1 MSDLIGTDRND
12 SLYGSVGSDTFEG
25 GKGNDYLSG
34 GLGNDKYIFNLGDG
48 QDTIS
53 DIDKTA
59 GNIDTI
65 VFGEN
70 IAGTDLLFSRVGNNL
85 KIAIANTN
93 DCITVLNYYT
103 SWCKIEQ
110 LQFSDGTI
118 WDGKTIDS
126 QPMYISGQ
134 GTITGTDIDE
144 IIVGSTGKD
153 IIDAKGGNDI
163 IDGRGGGDII
173 NGGTGN
179 DTYIFN
185 SGYGVLTITDYDEA
199 AGNIDTIKFG
209 AGISPDKL
217 IFNKVG
223 LNLEINVSGTTD
235 KIVITNYYQS
245 DRNRIEQINFNDG
258 VVWNK
263 SDINAQP
270 VYIKGSGELY
280 GTAGVDI
287 MTGGSGNDKLFGYE
301 GNDILNGSG
310 GNDYLYGGSGS
321 DTYLFN
327 LGSGI
332 DTIEDYDSALT
343 DVDTIQFG
351 QGIEPENVKFN
362 KVGVDLEITVPGD
375 KDKLIIK
382 NYYSSDFYKFDQIK
396 FSNGTVWN
404 REDIDARSVYITGSG
419 ILNGTK
425 GTDIFTGST
434 DGDKLLGYEGNDTFD
449 GKGGSDLAI
458 GGTGND
464 TYIFNPGYGILTIED
479 SDETVG
485 NIDKIQF
492 GAGINPQS
500 IVFVKIGDNLEIT
513 VKGTSDKI
521 VILDFYKDISNQ
533 IEAINFSDGTVWDTE
548 KIKNQPI
555 VINGTVEDDVLFGH
569 EGNDIL
575 SGFSGDDQ
583 LIGDLGNDVLDGGA
597 GIDFLEG
604 GDGSDTYIF
613 KKGNGEDVII
623 DFDSSGGSL
632 DTVKFAQGI
641 APVDLILQRNSDDLI
656 VSVKGTDDKL
666 TIMNYFLDEAFR
678 IEKFIFE
685 NNGTVLDY
693 DQIMIIVGGGDGNV
707 IGTFTGTDGDDTL
720 IGTDKSDIFDGGNG
734 TDYLSGG
741 KGNDTY
747 IFNPGSGIK
756 IIEDND
762 DTPGNIDK
770 IQFGEGIS
778 PEDLIFVHNGNN
790 LEIIVNGS
798 SDKIIIK
805 NYFDANLNINIKNEI
820 EIFEF
825 SNGVVW
831 EQSKIENQP
840 IYTIGTDGD
849 DVLTGTGRNDIIDGK
864 LGNDTLIG
872 GKGNDIYIFNPDTG
886 TKIIEDTDDTEG
898 NKDSIKFGAGIVP
911 ENITFAKNQ
920 NNLEIIIKDSQD
932 KLIIKNYFNTDY
944 DINVN
949 NRIEEIQFSNGI
961 VWDAANISDK
971 LIYILGTNGDDALYG
986 TDKPDTFDGKEG
998 NDYFNGGKGNDTYI
1012 INLGTGTK
1020 VIEDSDNTEG
1030 NQDTI
1035 SFGPGISPENVIFA
1049 RNQNN
1054 LEIIIKNSPDKV
1066 IIKNYFITDY
1076 DINVGNRIEEIKF
1089 SNGVVW
1095 NAENISSQTIYTL
1108 GTDGNDVLYG
1118 TDKNDIFDG
1127 GNGTDYFSG
1136 GKGNDTYIF
1145 NLGTGIKII
1154 EDNDAT
1160 EGNID
1165 TIKFGNGISP
1175 ENIMFSHAGSDLE
1188 IIIKGSED
1196 KVIIKNYFDVN
1207 SQININNRIETIAF
1221 QSGIVWEQDKIAS
1234 QLIYTIGTNGDD
1246 ILTGTE
1252 NSDLF
1257 DGLKGNDYFSGGKGN
1272 DTYRFDLG
1280 TGTKII
1286 DDNDSTE
1293 GNKDAIIFG
1302 TGITPE
1308 NITFAKNQNNLE
1320 IIIKD
1325 SNDKLIIMN
1334 YFVTDYDVNTSN
1346 TIEEIQFSNGVIW
1359 DSERISGQIIYIM
1372 GTDDDDTL
1380 YGTDKNDNFDGGKGT
1395 DYFSGGKGNDTYI
1408 FNLGTGI
1415 KIIEDNDATEGNVD
1429 TIKFGEGISP
1439 ENILFSHAGNDLEIV
1454 IKGSDDKIIIKNYFD
1469 ENSQINLNNR
1479 IEAIVFQGGVVWN
1492 QEKIESQPIYIIGT
1506 DGDDLLTGTAQNDIF
1521 DGLKGNDYFSG
1532 GTGNDTYKFN
1542 LGNGTKTIEDI
1553 DDTAGNLDTIIFG
1566 EGILP
1571 ENIAFSRNGYNLEI
1585 VIRGSQDKVI
1595 VKDYFDI
1602 NLNVKESNSIE
1613 KIIFSNG
1620 DVWDDKAIHEQSIYT
1635 MGTDGD
1641 DVLNGTDKADLFDG
1655 LSGKDLFIGGKGN
1668 DTYIFNPGNGT
1679 KTIEDTDDTEGN
1691 IDTIKFGPGIL
1702 SKDILLSRNGNNLE
1716 IVVNSSDDRIVVNN
1730 YFLTNYEKNTENLIE
1745 KFVFSDGEVWNK
1757 EKIETQTIYTIGTSG
1772 NDELSGTDVNDIF
1785 NGLSGDDYFIG
1796 GKGND
1801 TYIYNLG
1808 SGVKTIED
1816 TDDTQ
1821 GNIDT
1826 IQFGEGIPPEN
1837 IVFFRVN
1844 DNLEISVRGTGDK
1857 LIVKNYFENGN
1868 DISTT
1873 NKFEKIMFSNGTV
1886 WGEKAILDQYIY
1898 STGSDSIIGTLVNDI
1913 ITGSAGNEDVYGY
1926 SGDDIIGTLG
1936 GQDSIY
1942 AGDGND
1948 TLDGGAGEDNLF
1960 GVDGND
1966 TYIFKRGYGQDF
1978 IYEAD
1983 NYGNSIDTVSLGFG
1997 ITTADVKIER
2007 VNDNLQIA
2015 IVNTEDILTVVDY
2028 FSDEGCKI
2036 EEIRFA
2042 NGTVWGKADIEGL
2055 TGNTEPA
2062 MLTAFSEGT
2071 NGNDMLI
2078 GTLGNDILDGGSG
2091 NDSLYGGRGDDT
2103 YIFNIGYGKDKI
2115 SDVDTTVGNIDKI
2128 KLGEGIRE
2136 DNLKVSKVGNDLILK
2151 INGNDTDELKVINY
2165 FLGESYQVENI
2176 EFSNGAVWNQGR
2188 ITAELAY
2195 SNNAEQG
2202 EYIGEKTY
2210 IIGTPGDDVP
2220 LIPNNQDRDNFIDP
2234 LQGNDIM
2241 YGGKGND
2248 TYIFG
2253 PGYGNDKIVDYDT
2266 TPGNVDTVTFINRLA
2281 RQDLAFSKSNDDLVI
2296 SIIGSKDT
2304 LTISHFFDPSNA
2316 YLIEQLKFGD
2326 GTVVEGVNQF
2336 RKELEDEFA
2345 KAVAVKAT
2353 SDPVILDLDNNGI
2366 EISTLENGI
2375 NFDLDNNGFAEKIQ
2389 WVNNTDGIL
2398 ARDLN
2403 GNGKIDDGTEV
2414 FGDQV
2419 LMSNGKISNNGYEAL
2434 LDLDKNKDYVL
2445 DSQDAAFKT
2454 LKIWIDKNS
2463 NGITDSGELKT
2474 LSQVGIDSLKLNTS
2488 IVDDSTPGVIK
2499 QIIGYFMDQ
2508 EGNKLDM
2515 SQFFFNV
2522 DLSDTRDPQD
2532 LPGVDDKISEI
2543 LRSLPEIGTVGN
2555 VYGLRKSM
2563 ATNEELR
2570 NLVTEF
2576 TQNKTV
2582 NKQELLD
2589 RIIYSWTGTTN
2600 IGRTGR
2606 GHMDARDLAVVE
2618 KFVGRKFIGSWGTSA
2633 AQEQAGD
2640 HLRVCYDIIKDYVF
2654 RCLAAESYLK
2664 EYVTTVGC
2672 NFNQAT
2678 MKMEFNFDKLKQL
2691 CLTKINDTNFGFIL
2705 SDLLECYSKD
2715 PLAYQGL
2722 KNLIDELRPL
2732 NEQAYIIATA
2742 NKVYGRADS
2751 EYDYNV
2757 PWGPPFGTEAL
2768 RGTAGVDFIYGGKGN
2783 DQLYG
2788 AAGDDYLDG
2797 EAGDDTLFGESGND
2811 TLTGG
2816 EGNDTEY
2823 GGEGNDILQ
2832 GSTGN
2837 DTLYGENGNDILK
2850 GEAGNDILYGSAG
2863 NDTLEGGIG
2872 NDSLDGGDGSDTY
2885 IFGIGSGID
2894 TINNNDSNQASID
2907 VIKFGTGITMD
2918 MLAIRRAMNDLEI
2931 SINGTA
2937 DVITIKN
2944 YYIHDNYKVDKILL
2958 DDGSFLDNEVIRN
2971 LPLIGTEGDDTI
2983 TASDYKETIYGL
2995 GGNDTINALAGDD
3008 IIYGGKGND
3017 TIYAGVGNDY
3027 IDGQE
3032 GDDTLYGGVG
3042 NDTYIF
3048 RTGAGKDTI
3057 IDTDATSGIV
3067 DTLKFEAG
3075 ISKEDVDYRRVNR
3088 DLIITV
3094 SGSADTITIKNYY
3107 LPEGKIEKIEFA
3119 DGTVEDN
3126 DMLSK
3131 LVIYG
3136 TINGDS
3142 ISTDDVS
3149 EVIKGLDG
3157 GDTIYALGGNDLI
3170 NGDAGNDYIDAGA
3183 GDDTVWGDDGD
3194 DQIFGQDGND
3204 LIHGNN
3210 GNDTI
3215 DAGTGDDSVWGDT
3228 GDDKIFGQAGNDTI
3242 IGGAGN
3248 DQIYGGLDNDIIDGA
3263 DGNDFVDGGE
3273 GNDTYLFR
3281 LGSGEDTIKD
3291 TDKATASIDTL
3302 KFEEG
3307 INYENV
3313 SLRRVNRDLVI
3324 TVNGTSDKITIR
3336 NQFLPE
3342 NKIEVIQFGD
3352 GKILDNSILDKLVIY
3367 GTEGTDSITTDDVDE
3382 VIDGLGGSDVINSM
3396 GGNDLVNGGS
3406 GDDKIVGGIG
3416 NDTLYGDAGEDT
3428 IDGQDG
3434 NDLIYGGADDDTL
3447 SGGTNDDLL
3456 YGNDGVDTINGQE
3469 GNDTI
3474 DGGAG
3479 DDILIGETGNDT
3491 YIFGLGSGADKITDF
3506 DNSSGNIDTILLGEG
3521 IDDSNLKYRRDFNN
3535 LEISISGTSDK
3546 ITIQNYYVKDSY
3558 KIEKIQ
3564 FSDGHTLDNEILR
3577 HLPLYGTEN
3586 DDSINATDNEEK
3598 IYGLGGNDIIYS
3610 NAGDDYI
3617 EGGAGNDLIN
3627 GGEGNDIILGQDGND
3642 SLNGEAG
3649 NDILNGGLGKDNL
3662 NGGQGNDTY
3671 IFERG
3676 YGQDRISDI
3685 DSTQGNID
3693 TILFAEGISEADI
3706 DIRRVLNDLIISIN
3720 GTEDKLTISDYYL
3733 DNLHLI
3739 ENIKFADGTAL
3750 DNNKLAGL
3758 DVYGTIEADTIV
3770 ATDKNETI
3778 RALAGNDVIRANGG
3792 NDIIFADAGDD
3803 TIIAGEG
3810 NDIING
3816 GEGKDSL
3823 LGGNG
3828 DDILIGGTEND
3839 TLDGGA
3845 GNDTYSFAVGFGQD
3859 VINGTVTNTQEVD
3872 TIKFLEG
3879 ISKENLVI
3887 TRFINDLIITI
3898 KDTDDKLTVKD
3909 QFVGN
3914 SKIDKIELI
3923 DGSIINSDYINSLPM
3938 YGTENNDTLSGG
3950 AGNDTIYGL
3959 GGNDTI
3965 SGNDGGD
3972 SIYGGEGAD
3981 TLYGGT
3987 GADSLY
3993 GGTGA
3998 DILDG
4003 GAGNDLL
4010 VGDVGNDTY
4019 VFGIGSGEDTITD
4032 NDSTAGN
4039 LDVIRLGTGITKD
4052 KLNYSRVNKDLVL
4065 TIIGTTDKLTI
4076 QNYFIDSNKIE
4087 NILLSDGT
4095 AVEISNDLTIY
4106 GTEGDDEFQGGG
4118 SNETY
4123 IALGGNDK
4131 ISGGDGEDKLY
4142 GGDGEDLL
4150 DGGTGKDYLE
4160 GGSGN
4165 DVYTF
4170 GIGYGEDT
4178 ISDSDITEGNIDTLK
4193 FGEGISKEDIT
4204 MVRNGYNLEITINGQ
4219 SDKLTIEGYYSNES
4233 NRIERF
4239 MLYDGTLVDSKQA
4252 DSIVL
4257 YGTDNDDTITG
4268 GDVAETIM
4276 ALAGNDTVYGEG
4288 GNDIIDG
4295 GAGNDT
4301 IYGGT
4306 GNDTY
4311 IFNLGSGE
4319 DTIKENDDTYG
4330 NTDVIKL
4337 GQGISSD
4344 NLEFARI
4351 GNTLEITVKGT
4362 ADKLIVTDYYSDN
4375 SKKIEKI
4382 ELSDGTLIDAARY
4395 DNLPLYGTDGDDY
4408 LEAGNCKDTIMALD
4422 GGDVIFGLGGNDTIY
4437 AAGGNDNLHGGS
4449 GNDIL
4454 YGEAGDDILNGD
4466 SGNDTLVGGEG
4477 NDTYKFELNSG
4488 VDTIDDYNS
4497 TGKNIDT
4504 IEFGEHIDSTGV
4516 SFVRVGND
4524 LQIIVLGTNDRLNI
4538 KNYYVND
4545 NYKIEA
4551 MKFMDGTIWDA
4562 QAIASQIES
4571 RDTKVGTP
4579 TADTITGG
4587 TSPDIIIGDAGND
4600 NLSGNGG
4607 DDILYGGTGD
4617 DTLNGGDGNDTLTGD
4632 EGNDILNGGIG
4643 NDTYIFKR
4651 GFGIDTITD
4660 RDTIAG
4666 NIDTIKFTEGITKD
4680 DIEII
4685 RRGNNLEISLK
4696 GTADVIKISQAAV
4709 AVSNRIERIAFD
4721 DGTVINVSDL
4731 NNIPTYG
4738 TSGDDNLNG
4747 DINNNIIK
4755 SLEGSDTVNA
4765 GDGDDIIYGGSEGDY
4780 LYGEFGLDTLYGETG
4795 NDFLYGGEENDILYG
4810 GEDDDNLDG
4819 AEGDDKLY
4827 GDSGNDYIEGGAGN
4841 DYIEGGDGND
4851 NLIDSSGNDVFNG
4864 GAGNDSLSGSIGND
4878 TYIFDKGYGKDTIID
4893 YDETAGN
4900 VDSILFGANIS
4911 REDLSY
4917 RRVINSLEFTVN
4929 NSEDKLTIEDYFL
4942 ASNAVEVLQLAD
4954 NSVFNNSDFE
4964 NLDIYGTDAK
4974 ETIMG
4979 DTKDNVIYGLAGMDE
4994 IRGGAGNDTL
5004 KGGDDSDFIYGEDGN
5019 DTIYGESGSDKL
5031 NGGAGND
5038 TYVFSTGGSSDI
5050 IYNTGSLDTDTDTLL
5065 FNDVNYSDITM
5076 TRNNADLLMTINGTE
5091 DSITV
5096 SGYFNGGEYSLENIE
5111 FKNGEILTFN
5121 DVQNELSDNGT
5132 LNTATTDETAN
5143 EISVTFTN
5151 EITNDEGA
5159 KEVSNTDIQNTVTTD
5174 DVTNIITI
5182 GSASD
5187 STAVESALPSNEVDQ
5202 LIQAMAG
5209 FTDDSGMLLN
5219 QAVQEKPQEAQDI
5232 LSQFWVHQ

>member
-70 IAGTDLLFSRVGNNL
+70 IASTDLLFSRVGNNL

-93 DCITVLNYYT
+93 DSITILNYYT

-118 WDGKTIDS
+118 WDENTIDS

-163 IDGRGGGDII
+163 IDGRGGGDVI

-199 AGNIDTIKFG
+199 IGNIDTIKFG

-217 IFNKVG
+217 VFNKVG
-223 LNLEINVSGTTD
+223 LNLEITVSGTTD
-235 KIVITNYYQS
+235 KIVVTNYYQS
-245 DRNRIEQINFNDG
+245 DRNRIEQINFNG
-258 VVWNK
+258 SVIWNK
-263 SDINAQP
+263 SDIDAQP
-270 VYIKGSGELY
+270 VYINGSGELY

-310 GNDYLYGGSGS
+310 GNDYLYGGTGS
-321 DTYLFN
+321 DTYIFN
-327 LGSGI
+327 QGSGI
-332 DTIEDYDSALT
+332 DTIEDYDAALT

-351 QGIEPENVKFN
+351 QGIAPENVIFN
-362 KVGVDLEITVPGD
+362 KVGADLEITLPGG

-396 FSNGTVWN
+396 FSDGTVWDK
-404 REDIDARSVYITGSG
+404 EDIDARPVYISGSG

-425 GTDIFTGST
+425 GTDIFTGSA
-434 DGDKLLGYEGNDTFD
+434 DADKLLGYEGNDTFD
-449 GKGGSDLAI
+449 GKGGNDLAV
-458 GGTGND
+458 GGAGND

-479 SDETVG
+479 SDGTAG
-485 NIDKIQF
+485 NIDTIQF
-492 GAGINPQS
+492 GAGIDPQG

-521 VILDFYKDISNQ
+521 VISDFYKDSSNQ
-533 IEAINFSDGTVWDTE
+533 IEAIKFSGGTVWDVE
-548 KIKNQPI
+548 KIRNQPV
-555 VINGTVEDDVLFGH
+555 VINGTVNDDVIFGH

-604 GDGSDTYIF
+604 GEGSDTYIF
-613 KKGNGEDVII
+613 KKGNGEDIII
-623 DFDSSGGSL
+623 DFDSAGGSL

-641 APVDLILQRNSDDLI
+641 APTDLILQRNSDDLI
-656 VSVKGTDDKL
+656 VIVKGTEDKL
-666 TIMNYFLDEAFR
+666 TIMNYFMDEAFR

-693 DQIMIIVGGGDGNV
+693 DQVMIIIGGGDGNV
-707 IGTFTGTDGDDTL
+707 IGTYTGTDGDDTL

-747 IFNPGSGIK
+747 IFNLGSGVK

-762 DTPGNIDK
+762 DTPGNVDTIK
-770 IQFGEGIS
+770 FGEGIF
-778 PEDLIFVHNGNN
+778 PEDIVFVHTGND
-790 LEIIVNGS
+790 LEITINGS

-805 NYFDANLNINIKNEI
+805 NYFDVNLDINIKNEI

-831 EQSKIENQP
+831 DQGKIESQP
-840 IYTIGTDGD
+840 IHTIGTDGD
-849 DVLTGTGRNDIIDGK
+849 DILTGTGRSDIIDGK

-872 GKGNDIYIFNPDTG
+872 GKGNDTYIFNPGAG

-898 NKDSIKFGAGIVP
+898 NKDTIKFGSGIVP
-911 ENITFAKNQ
+911 ENIIFAKNQ
-920 NNLEIIIKDSQD
+920 NDLEIIIKDSPD
-932 KLIIKNYFNTDY
+932 KLIIKNYFVTDY
-944 DINVN
+944 DINIS
-949 NRIEEIQFSNGI
+949 NRIEEIQFSNGV
-961 VWDAANISDK
+961 VWNPADISSQ
-971 LIYILGTNGDDALYG
+971 LIYILGTNGDDTLYG
-986 TDKPDTFDGKEG
+986 TDKNDTFDGGKG
-998 NDYFNGGKGNDTYI
+998 NDYFSGGKGNDTYI

-1020 VIEDSDNTEG
+1020 IVEDNDNTEG
-1030 NQDTI
+1030 NKDTVK
-1035 SFGPGISPENVIFA
+1035 FGTGILPENVIFA

-1054 LEIIIKNSPDKV
+1054 LEIIIKGSQDKL
-1066 IIKNYFITDY
+1066 IIKNYFAIDY
-1076 DINVGNRIEEIKF
+1076 DVNISNRIEEIQF
-1089 SNGVVW
+1089 ANGVVW
-1095 NAENISSQTIYTL
+1095 NTENISSQTIYTL
-1108 GTDGNDVLYG
+1108 GTDGNDILYG

-1136 GKGNDTYIF
+1136 GKGNDTYII
-1145 NLGTGIKII
+1145 NPGSGIKII
-1154 EDNDAT
+1154 EDNDNTA
-1160 EGNID
+1160 GNID
-1165 TIKFGNGISP
+1165 TIRFGTGISP
-1175 ENIMFSHAGSDLE
+1175 EDIMFSHTGSDLE

-1196 KVIIKNYFDVN
+1196 KVIIKNYFDAN
-1207 SQININNRIETIAF
+1207 SQININNRIETIVF
-1221 QSGIVWEQDKIAS
+1221 QGGIVWDQEKIES
-1234 QLIYTIGTNGDD
+1234 QLIYTIGTDGDD
-1246 ILTGTE
+1246 VLTGTDK
-1252 NSDLF
+1252 SDIF

-1272 DTYRFDLG
+1272 DTYVFDLG

-1286 DDNDSTE
+1286 EDNDNTE
-1293 GNKDAIIFG
+1293 GNKDTIKFGPGII
-1302 TGITPE
+1302 PE
-1308 NITFAKNQNNLE
+1308 NIIFAKNQNNLE

-1325 SNDKLIIMN
+1325 SPDKVIIKN
-1334 YFVTDYDVNTSN
+1334 YFITDYDVNISN
-1346 TIEEIQFSNGVIW
+1346 RIEEIQFSNGVVW
-1359 DSERISGQIIYIM
+1359 DSAGIAGQLIYIM

-1380 YGTDKNDNFDGGKGT
+1380 YGTDKNDNFDGGRGT

-1408 FNLGTGI
+1408 FNPGTGI
-1415 KIIEDNDATEGNVD
+1415 KIIEDNDDTEGNID
-1429 TIKFGEGISP
+1429 TIKFGTGISP
-1439 ENILFSHAGNDLEIV
+1439 ENIIFSHAGSDLEI
-1454 IKGSDDKIIIKNYFD
+1454 IIRGSEDKVIIKNYFD
-1469 ENSQINLNNR
+1469 ANSQININNR
-1479 IEAIVFQGGVVWN
+1479 IETIVFQGGVVWN
-1492 QEKIESQPIYIIGT
+1492 QEKIESQLIYTIGT
-1506 DGDDLLTGTAQNDIF
+1506 DGDDVLTGTDKNDIF
-1521 DGLKGNDYFSG
+1521 DGLKGNDYFNG
-1532 GTGNDTYKFN
+1532 GKGNDTYIFN
-1542 LGNGTKTIEDI
+1542 LGTGSKIIEDI
-1553 DDTAGNLDTIIFG
+1553 DDTAGNLDTITFG
-1566 EGILP
+1566 DGILP
-1571 ENIAFSRNGYNLEI
+1571 ENIVFARNGYNLEI

-1595 VKDYFDI
+1595 IKDYFDI
-1602 NLNVKESNSIE
+1602 NLNVKESSKIE
-1613 KIIFSNG
+1613 KIVFSNG
-1620 DVWDDKAIHEQSIYT
+1620 VVWDDKVIPAQSIYT

-1655 LSGKDLFIGGKGN
+1655 LSGKDIFIGGKGN
-1668 DTYIFNPGNGT
+1668 DTYILNPGTGS
-1679 KTIEDTDDTEGN
+1679 KTIEDMDDTEGN

-1702 SKDILLSRNGNNLE
+1702 SKDILLSRNGSNLE
-1716 IVVNSSDDRIVVNN
+1716 IVIDNSDDRIIVKN
-1730 YFLTNYEKNTENLIE
+1730 YFLVNYERNTKNLIE
-1745 KFVFSDGEVWNK
+1745 KFVFSDGEVWGK

-1772 NDELSGTDVNDIF
+1772 NDVLRGTDVNDIF
-1785 NGLSGDDYFIG
+1785 IGLSGNDNFIG

-1826 IQFGEGIPPEN
+1826 VQFGEGIPPEN

-1844 DNLEISVRGTGDK
+1844 DNLEISIRDTGDK
-1857 LIVKNYFENGN
+1857 LIIKNYFENGS
-1868 DISTT
+1868 DISKT
-1873 NKFEKIMFSNGTV
+1873 NKFEIISFSNGTV
-1886 WGEKAILDQYIY
+1886 WDENTILNQYVY
-1898 STGSDSIIGTLVNDI
+1898 STGSDSIIGTVMNDI

-1936 GQDSIY
+1936 GQDAIY

-1978 IYEAD
+1978 IYESD
-1983 NYGNSIDTVSLGFG
+1983 RYGNSVDTISLGFG
-1997 ITTADVKIER
+1997 ITAADVNIQR

-2015 IVNTEDILTVVDY
+2015 IANTEDVLTVVDY
-2028 FSDEGCKI
+2028 FSDAGSKI

-2042 NGTVWGKADIEGL
+2042 NGTVWSQSDIEGL
-2055 TGNTEPA
+2055 TGNADPS
-2062 MLTAFSEGT
+2062 LTAFTAGT
-2071 NGNDMLI
+2071 DGNDILT
-2078 GTLGNDILDGGSG
+2078 GTLGNDTLDGGSG
-2091 NDSLYGGRGDDT
+2091 SDSLYGGRGDDT

-2115 SDVDTTVGNIDKI
+2115 SDVDTTAGNIDTI
-2128 KLGEGIRE
+2128 KLGEGISE
-2136 DNLKVSKVGNDLILK
+2136 DNVKISKVGNDLILK
-2151 INGNDTDELKVINY
+2151 VNGNDSDELKVINY
-2165 FLGESYQVENI
+2165 FLENRYQVEHV
-2176 EFSNGAVWNQGR
+2176 EFSNGAVWNQER
-2188 ITAELAY
+2188 ITAELVY
-2195 SNNAEQG
+2195 PTNEEQSD
-2202 EYIGEKTY
+2202 YIGEKTY
-2210 IIGTPGDDVP
+2210 IIGTSGDDT
-2220 LIPNNQDRDNFIDP
+2220 LIPNNQDGDNFIDP
-2234 LQGNDIM
+2234 LQGNDVM

-2253 PGYGNDKIVDYDT
+2253 PGYGNDKIVDYDS
-2266 TPGNVDTVTFINRLA
+2266 TPGNVDTVRFINGLA
-2281 RQDLAFSKSNDDLVI
+2281 RQDLAFSKSQDDLLI
-2296 SIIGSKDT
+2296 NIIGSKDT

-2316 YLIEQLKFGD
+2316 YEVEELKFGD
-2326 GTVVEGVNQF
+2326 GTVLEGVNQF
-2336 RKELEDEFA
+2336 RKELEDEFL
-2345 KAVAVKAT
+2345 KALAVVVVVRR
-2353 SDPVILDLDNNGI
+2353 DPVVLDLDGNGI
-2366 EISTLENGI
+2366 EITTLENGV
-2375 NFDLDNNGFAEKIQ
+2375 NFDLDNNGFKEKIQ
-2389 WVNNTDGIL
+2389 WVNNIDGIL

-2403 GNGKIDDGTEV
+2403 GNGKIDNGSEV

-2419 LMSNGKISNNGYEAL
+2419 KMSNGQISANGYEAL
-2434 LDLDKNKDYVL
+2434 LDLDKNKDYIL
-2445 DSQDAAFKT
+2445 DSRDAAFRT
-2454 LKIWIDKNS
+2454 LKLWVDENT
-2463 NGITDSGELKT
+2463 NGITDTGELKT
-2474 LSQVGIDSLKLNTS
+2474 LTEMGIDSLNLFKS
-2488 IVDDSTPGVIK
+2488 VQDDSTPGVVK
-2499 QIIGYFMDQ
+2499 QKIGSYQDE
-2508 EGNKLDM
+2508 EGNVFDM

-2522 DLSDTRDPQD
+2522 DLADTIDQEQ
-2532 LPGVDDKISEI
+2532 LIGVDDKVSEI
-2543 LRSLPEIGTVGN
+2543 LRSLPEIRSVGN

-2563 ATNEELR
+2563 ANNELLR
-2570 NLVTEF
+2570 NLVAEF
-2576 TQNKTV
+2576 TQNKLI
-2582 NKQELLD
+2582 NKQDLLD
-2589 RIIYSWTGTTN
+2589 QIVFNWTGTLN
-2600 IGRTGR
+2600 VARDGSR
-2606 GHMDARDLAVVE
+2606 GNMDARDLAVVE
-2618 KFVGRKFIGSWGTSA
+2618 KFVARKFISNGGVA
-2633 AQEQAGD
+2633 VEQAAV
-2640 HLRVCYDIIKDYVF
+2640 HLRACYNIIKDYIF
-2654 RCLAAESYLK
+2654 RCLATESYLK
-2664 EYVTTVGC
+2664 EYVTAVEC
-2672 NFNQAT
+2672 KFNET
-2678 MKMEFNFDKLKQL
+2678 SMKMEFNFDGLKQK
-2691 CLTKINDTNFGFIL
+2691 CLTKINDADFGFVL
-2705 SDLLECYSKD
+2705 SDLLVCYSKD
-2715 PLAYQGL
+2715 PDGYQGMRKL
-2722 KNLIDELRPL
+2722 VDELRPL

-2751 EYDYNV
+2751 ESLVGSSAVDYM
-2757 PWGPPFGTEAL
+2757 
-2768 RGTAGVDFIYGGKGN
+2768 YGGKGN
-2783 DQLYG
+2783 DQLTGY
-2788 AAGDDYLDG
+2788 AGDDYLNGEEGNDALYGGDG
-2797 EAGDDTLFGESGND
+2797 TDILVGGSGND
-2811 TLTGG
+2811 TL
-2816 EGNDTEY
+2816 
-2823 GGEGNDILQ
+2823 
-2832 GSTGN
+2832 
-2837 DTLYGENGNDILK
+2837 
-2850 GEAGNDILYGSAG
+2850 
-2863 NDTLEGGIG
+2863 
-2872 NDSLDGGDGSDTY
+2872 DGGNGSDTY
-2885 IFGIGSGID
+2885 IFGIGSGND
-2894 TINNNDSNQASID
+2894 TINNNDANQASID
-2907 VIKFGTGITMD
+2907 VIKLGTGITMD
-2918 MLAIRRAMNDLEI
+2918 KLSIRRAMNDLEI
-2931 SINGTA
+2931 SVNGTT
-2937 DVITIKN
+2937 DVITVKN
-2944 YYIHDNYKVDKILL
+2944 YYVHDNYKVDKILL
-2958 DDGSFLDNEVIRN
+2958 EDGSFLDNDAIRN
-2971 LPLIGTEGDDTI
+2971 LPLIGTEGDDPI

-3017 TIYAGVGNDY
+3017 TIYAGDGNDY

-3032 GDDTLYGGVG
+3032 GDDTLSGGAG

-3048 RTGAGKDTI
+3048 RSGAGKDTI
-3057 IDTDATSGIV
+3057 IDRDATSGNF

-3075 ISKEDVDYRRVNR
+3075 ISKDNVDYRRVNR

-3094 SGSADTITIKNYY
+3094 IGSADAITIKNYY

-3126 DMLSK
+3126 DKLAK

-3142 ISTDDVS
+3142 LSTDDVS
-3149 EVIKGLDG
+3149 EVIKGLEG
-3157 GDTIYALGGNDLI
+3157 ADTIYALGGNDLI
-3170 NGDAGNDYIDAGA
+3170 NGDAGNDFIDAGT

-3194 DQIFGQDGND
+3194 DQIFGQDGKD
-3204 LIHGNN
+3204 LIN
-3210 GNDTI
+3210 GNAGNDVI
-3215 DAGTGDDSVWGDT
+3215 DAGTGDDTVWGDD
-3228 GDDKIFGQAGNDTI
+3228 GDDQIYGQAGNDTI
-3242 IGGAGN
+3242 IGGIGN

-3263 DGNDFVDGGE
+3263 EGNDFVDGGD

-3281 LGSGEDTIKD
+3281 LGSGEDTIND
-3291 TDKATASIDTL
+3291 TDKAAASIDTL

-3307 INYENV
+3307 INYDNV

-3324 TVNGTSDKITIR
+3324 TVNGTSDKVIIK
-3336 NQFLPE
+3336 NQFLPDY
-3342 NKIEVIQFGD
+3342 KIEVIQFGD

-3367 GTEGTDSITTDDVDE
+3367 GTEGNDGIITDDVDE
-3382 VIDGLGGSDVINSM
+3382 VIDGLGGSDVINSK
-3396 GGNDLVNGGS
+3396 GGNDTVNGGT
-3406 GDDKIVGGIG
+3406 GDDNIVGGTG
-3416 NDTLYGDAGEDT
+3416 NDTIYGDAGKDT

-3434 NDLIYGGADDDTL
+3434 NDSIYGGADDDTL
-3447 SGGTNDDLL
+3447 TGGTGDDIL
-3456 YGNDGVDTINGQE
+3456 YGNDGADTINGQG

-3479 DDILIGETGNDT
+3479 GDILTGDTGNDT
-3491 YIFGLGSGADKITDF
+3491 YIFGFGSGADKITDL
-3506 DNSSGNIDTILLGEG
+3506 DNNAGNIDTILLGEG
-3521 IDDSNLKYRRDFNN
+3521 IDDNNLKYRRDFNN
-3535 LEISISGTSDK
+3535 LEISIEGISDK
-3546 ITIQNYYVKDSY
+3546 ITIQNYYVNDNY

-3564 FSDGHTLDNEILR
+3564 FNDGHTLDNDMLR

-3586 DDSINATDNEEK
+3586 DDHINATDNEEK
-3598 IYGLGGNDIIYS
+3598 IYGLGGNDTIYA

-3617 EGGAGNDLIN
+3617 EGGAGNDIIN
-3627 GGEGNDIILGQDGND
+3627 GGDGNDTIIGQDGND
-3642 SLNGEAG
+3642 TLSGEAG
-3649 NDILNGGLGKDNL
+3649 NDTLTGGLGNDNL

-3676 YGQDRISDI
+3676 YGQDRISDV

-3693 TILFAEGISEADI
+3693 TILFAEGISEADM
-3706 DIRRVLNDLIISIN
+3706 DTRRVLNDLVISIN
-3720 GTEDKLTISDYYL
+3720 GTEDKLTITDYYQ
-3733 DNLHLI
+3733 DAGHLI
-3739 ENIKFADGTAL
+3739 ESIRFADGTAL

-3758 DVYGTIEADTIV
+3758 DVYGTTGADTIT
-3770 ATDKNETI
+3770 ATDRNETI

-3792 NDIIFADAGDD
+3792 DDMIFADAGDD
-3803 TIIAGEG
+3803 SINAGDG
-3810 NDIING
+3810 NDSLDG
-3816 GEGKDSL
+3816 GDGNDTL
-3823 LGGNG
+3823 QGGNG
-3828 DDILIGGTEND
+3828 DDILIGGTGND

-3845 GNDTYSFAVGFGQD
+3845 GNDTYRFASGFGQD
-3859 VINGTVTNTQEVD
+3859 TINGTVTNAQEVD
-3872 TIKFLEG
+3872 TIEFLEG

-3887 TRFINDLIITI
+3887 TRVINDLIITI
-3898 KDTDDKLTVKD
+3898 KDTDDKLTVRD
-3909 QFVGN
+3909 QFAGN

-3923 DGSIINSDYINSLPM
+3923 DGSIIDSEFINSLPM
-3938 YGTENNDTLSGG
+3938 YGTEGNDTLSGG

-3981 TLYGGT
+3981 KLYGGT
-3987 GADSLY
+3987 GSDSLY
-3993 GGTGA
+3993 GGAGA
-3998 DILDG
+3998 DTLDG
-4003 GAGNDLL
+4003 GAGSDLL
-4010 VGDVGNDTY
+4010 VGDMGNDTY

-4032 NDSTAGN
+4032 NDSTVGN
-4039 LDVIRLGTGITKD
+4039 SDVIRLGTGITKD
-4052 KLNYSRVNKDLVL
+4052 NLKYSRVNKDLVL
-4065 TIIGTTDKLTI
+4065 TILGTADKLTI

-4150 DGGTGKDYLE
+4150 DGGSGKDYLE
-4160 GGSGN
+4160 GGTGN
-4165 DVYTF
+4165 DVYIF

-4178 ISDSDITEGNIDTLK
+4178 ITDSDTTEGNIDTLK

-4204 MVRNGYNLEITINGQ
+4204 MIRSGYNLEITIKGQ

-4233 NRIERF
+4233 NRIEQF
-4239 MLYDGTLVDSKQA
+4239 MLNDGTLIDSEEA

-4301 IYGGT
+4301 IYGGK

-4311 IFNLGSGE
+4311 IFNLGSGV

-4330 NTDVIKL
+4330 NTDIIKL
-4337 GQGISSD
+4337 GQGISGD
-4344 NLEFARI
+4344 GIEFARI
-4351 GNTLEITVKGT
+4351 GNTLEITVKG
-4362 ADKLIVTDYYSDN
+4362 ASDKLVITDYFSDN

-4382 ELSDGTLIDAARY
+4382 ELADGTLIDAARY

-4422 GGDVIFGLGGNDTIY
+4422 GGDEVFGLSGNDTIY
-4437 AAGGNDNLHGGS
+4437 AAGGNDNLHGGA

-4454 YGEAGDDILNGD
+4454 YGETGDDILNGD
-4466 SGNDTLVGGEG
+4466 SGNDTLVGGAG
-4477 NDTYKFELNSG
+4477 NDTYKFELGSG

-4545 NYKIEA
+4545 DYKIEA
-4551 MKFMDGTIWDA
+4551 IKFNDGTVWDSK
-4562 QAIASQIES
+4562 AIASQIES
-4571 RDTKVGTP
+4571 RDTKVGT
-4579 TADTITGG
+4579 TAPDTISGG
-4587 TSPDIIIGDAGND
+4587 TSPDIIIGDSGND
-4600 NLSGNGG
+4600 ILNGNGG
-4607 DDILYGGTGD
+4607 DDILYGGADD

-4632 EGNDILNGGIG
+4632 EGNDVLNGGIG
-4643 NDTYIFKR
+4643 NDTYVFKR
-4651 GFGIDTITD
+4651 GFGMDTITD
-4660 RDTIAG
+4660 RDTAAG
-4666 NIDTIKFTEGITKD
+4666 NVDTIKFIEGITKD

-4685 RRGNNLEISLK
+4685 RRGNNLEITLK

-4709 AVSNRIERIAFD
+4709 AASNRIERIAFD
-4721 DGTVINVSDL
+4721 DGTVININDL
-4731 NNIPTYG
+4731 NNIPVYG
-4738 TSGDDNLNG
+4738 TSGDDTLNG

-4755 SLEGSDTVNA
+4755 SLEGSDTVSA
-4765 GDGDDIIYGGSEGDY
+4765 GDGDDTIYGGSDVDY
-4780 LYGEFGLDTLYGETG
+4780 LYGEAGLDTLYGETG

-4819 AEGDDKLY
+4819 AEGDDRLY
-4827 GDSGNDYIEGGAGN
+4827 GDSGSDYIEGGDGN

-4878 TYIFDKGYGKDTIID
+4878 TYIFDKGYGQDTIND
-4893 YDETAGN
+4893 YDETEGN
-4900 VDSILFGANIS
+4900 IDTIRFGENIS

-4929 NSEDKLTIEDYFL
+4929 SSGDKLTIEDYFL
-4942 ASNAVEVLQLAD
+4942 TSNAVEILQLAD
-4954 NSVFNNSDFE
+4954 NSIFNNSDFE
-4964 NLDIYGTDAK
+4964 NLDIYGTDVK
-4974 ETIMG
+4974 ETIIG

-5004 KGGDDSDFIYGEDGN
+5004 RGGDDSDFIYGEDGN
-5019 DTIYGESGSDKL
+5019 DTIYGDSGSDKL

-5038 TYVFSTGGSSDI
+5038 TYVFGTGGGSDI

-5065 FNDVNYSDITM
+5065 FNDVDYSDITM
-5076 TRNNADLLMTINGTE
+5076 TKNNTDLLMTINGTG

-5111 FKNGEILTFN
+5111 FKNGQILTFD
-5121 DVQNELSDNGT
+5121 DVQNEMPGTDT
-5132 LNTATTDETAN
+5132 LNAATADAAAN

-5151 EITNDEGA
+5151 EITNDEAASAVPG
-5159 KEVSNTDIQNTVTTD
+5159 TDISNAVTTD
-5174 DVTNIITI
+5174 DATNVITI

-5187 STAVESALPSNEVDQ
+5187 LTAAESVMANNEVDQ

-5219 QAVQEKPQEAQDI
+5219 QSVQEKPQEAQDI
-5232 LSQFWVHQ
+5232 LSQFWVRQ